1 MIPIKHMDFSIT
13 DSDGKILG
21 KGMKQEIE
29 FAFEKG
35 KTIDLGYHS
44 NPGQQNYIVKCKFV
58 ADMGAG
64 MSDRQV
70 TFR

>member
-1 MIPIKHMDFSIT
+1 
-13 DSDGKILG
+13 
-21 KGMKQEIE
+21 MKQEIE

-35 KTIDLGYHS
+35 KTIDLRVSYS

-64 MSDRQV
+64 NER
-70 TFR
+70 